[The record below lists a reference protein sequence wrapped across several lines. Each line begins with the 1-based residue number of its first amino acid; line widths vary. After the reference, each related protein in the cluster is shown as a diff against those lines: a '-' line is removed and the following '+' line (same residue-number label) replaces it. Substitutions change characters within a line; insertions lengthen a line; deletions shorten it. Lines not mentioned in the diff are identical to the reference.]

1 MENKI
6 FYNQEELAERWGM
19 SPRTLE
25 NWRAKGEANLHKNW
39 WTSSLQIR
47 INQEVRRKPTS
58 RRIVWS
64 TLDQKADV
72 GNEK

>member
-25 NWRAKGEANLHKNW
+25 NWRAKGEGPTYIKIGGQVRYKYE
-39 WTSSLQIR
+39 SIKKYEESQ
-47 INQEVRRKPTS
+47 QE
-58 RRIVWS
+58 
-64 TLDQKADV
+64 
-72 GNEK
+72 GE